1 MSRIP
6 DIRLHGLVAL
16 AVLTLSSATVHAQSS
31 VTVVVTMDNASTEAM
46 YGFELY
52 LSKLNGCS
60 AGFFGLNQACPG
72 GTLAPGA
79 TATFTMSMDTTWSG
93 SIATFC
99 QTDYLDSN
107 PVGTQDWVGNGVS
120 GVGTLTIPGAGSYNY
135 TVYFYGGEGG
145 GSPPP
150 PPPTTQTNTGC
161 ITLNNTT
168 TQVQYYQFAYENP
181 SVNGGAPQGLSGCST
196 NISVPVGGGFQQPG
210 NDPNNPNNFMAVYPG
225 QTVTVCHTD
234 VSPIGSPTE
243 FMAYMAPTGS
253 YPCGLTVGQPT
264 CVSLC
269 GNDGMPVTSPAFGGS
284 GTLVSG
290 VPETAGNGG
299 GTSVPNSNPGTTNN
313 GMFEG
318 TNGIIWQT
326 PATNGLMLDTT
337 GREGFA
343 ALHNDNVIAAVAN
356 AANAAGIE
364 SAVQNAASTI
374 SGAIHSNSVSVTISN
389 LVVSNQVSFTNFP
402 TNFPDD
408 AAIDLLAVI
417 ATNTART
424 NAFDTNLEASASA
437 IASNTAAPLAY
448 TNLGLGAYSTNAG
461 DIVSYA
467 SNTLAEGMNSSML
480 SYAQSATSAGSAV
493 NIGGSPGS
501 LLVITF
507 DVPGIGTYTIDCN
520 PMDNSDIADFAS
532 WFRSV
537 TEWLV
542 GLGFVGMVLKDGT
555 NATRTALLTPQGQF
569 PKLTVLGN
577 SVGWPMAAVYVVAIV
592 AAIAA
597 VPFAVV
603 TWFSSGSTGQ
613 MWWQEIAVNP
623 FSGAG
628 VGQAV
633 GLSLWLADQF
643 LPMSYIISSALYYIA
658 FRFTLNGVVTVAA
671 TIVRALMA

>member
-1 MSRIP
+1 MERIFKKGFV
-6 DIRLHGLVAL
+6 IGAL
-16 AVLTLSSATVHAQSS
+16 LASVSTSQAQQA
-31 VTVVVTMDNASTEAM
+31 VTVNVTMYNASSKAM

-60 AGFFGLNQACPG
+60 AGFFELDQAVPG

-79 TATFTMSMDTTWSG
+79 TASFTMSADTTWSG

-99 QTDYLDSN
+99 QALYLDSN
-107 PVGTQDWVGNGVS
+107 PVGTQDWVGNGIS
-120 GVGTLTIPGAGSYNY
+120 GASQLTFPGAGTYSY
-135 TVYFYGGEGG
+135 TVYLYGGEGG
-145 GSPPP
+145 GGPPP
-150 PPPTTQTNTGC
+150 PPPTTQTNNGC

-168 TQVQYYQFAYENP
+168 DQVQYYQFGFENS

-196 NISVPVGGGFQQPG
+196 NISVPAGGGYQQPG
-210 NDPNNPNNFMAVYPG
+210 NDPNTPNNFMAVYPG
-225 QTVTVCHTD
+225 ESITVCHTD
-234 VSPIGSPTE
+234 VSPIGDPTE
-243 FMAYMAPTGS
+243 FMAYMAPAGS
-253 YPCGLTVGQPT
+253 YPCGLVVGQPR
-264 CVSLC
+264 CVALC
-269 GNDGMPVTSPAFGGS
+269 GNDGMPLPGPAFGGA

-299 GTSVPNSNPGTTNN
+299 GPAVPNTNPGITNN
-313 GMFEG
+313 GMFSG

-326 PATNGLMLDTT
+326 PPTNGLMLDST

-343 ALHNDNVIAAVAN
+343 ALHNDNILGEV
-356 AANAAGIE
+356 AANATAAAIQTAIGNAATGIE
-364 SAVQNAASTI
+364 GS
-374 SGAIHSNSVSVTISN
+374 IHSNSVSVTISN
-389 LVVSNQVSFTNFP
+389 LVVSNQVSLTNFP

-424 NAFDTNLEASASA
+424 NAFDTNLEASASST
-437 IASNTAAPLAY
+437 ASNTAAPLAY
-448 TNLGLGAYSTNAG
+448 TNLGLGAYSTNAD
-461 DIVSYA
+461 DIVTYA

-501 LLVITF
+501 LLVISF
-507 DVPGIGTYTIDCN
+507 DVPGIGSYTVDCN
-520 PMDNSDIADFAS
+520 PMDNPDVADFAS

-542 GLGFVGMVLKDGT
+542 GLGFIGMVLKDGT

-577 SVGWPMAAVYVVAIV
+577 SIGWPMAAVYVVAIV
-592 AAIAA
+592 AATAA

-643 LPMSYIISSALYYIA
+643 LPMSYIVSSALYYIA